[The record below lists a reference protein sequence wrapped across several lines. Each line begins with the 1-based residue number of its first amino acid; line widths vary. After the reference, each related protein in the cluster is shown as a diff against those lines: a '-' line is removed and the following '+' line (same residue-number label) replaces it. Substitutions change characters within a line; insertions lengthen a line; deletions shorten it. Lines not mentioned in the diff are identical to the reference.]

1 MTEKRPKIA
10 LGTSCAKNGC
20 VPAPTLIVGI
30 GRTGLSCARY
40 LRQQGANIVFTD
52 SRESP
57 PMLLEI
63 RQEFPDVPLYL
74 GKFRPSLFESASR
87 VVVSPGVPLTEPAIE
102 AAQNAGRPVFGDIE
116 LFANQVRAP
125 VAAITG
131 SNGKSTVT
139 TLLAAMATASGRRIR
154 SGGNLGPP
162 ALDLIGD
169 ESTALYVL
177 EVSSFQLET
186 TSSLSPAVSAVLNVT
201 PDHMDRY
208 PNLQAYA
215 AAKQRVYRG
224 NGVMVIN
231 RDDENVVAMMEP
243 GRPTLGFTLGP
254 PSGDDFGVRE
264 NHLCRG
270 EKYLLAIE
278 EVALKGD
285 HNIKNVLAAT

>member
-1 MTEKRPKIA
+1 
-10 LGTSCAKNGC
+10 
-20 VPAPTLIVGI
+20 
-30 GRTGLSCARY
+30 
-40 LRQQGANIVFTD
+40 
-52 SRESP
+52 
-57 PMLLEI
+57 
-63 RQEFPDVPLYL
+63 
-74 GKFRPSLFESASR
+74 
-87 VVVSPGVPLTEPAIE
+87 
-102 AAQNAGRPVFGDIE
+102 
-116 LFANQVRAP
+116 
-125 VAAITG
+125 AITG

-139 TLLAAMATASGRRIR
+139 TLLAEMATATGRRIR

-169 ESTALYVL
+169 ETTDLYVL

-186 TSSLSPAVSAVLNVT
+186 TSSLSPVVSTVLNVT

-243 GRPTLGFTLGP
+243 GRPTIGFTLGP

-270 EKYLLAIE
+270 EKYLLPIE
-278 EVALKGD
+278 EVALKGG
-285 HNIKNVLAAT
+285 HNIKNVLAALAMGTVLDLNSVAMVECLKHFSGLPHR